1 MITSLR
7 QPCGSARGTLRLHTS
22 SKRYIRP
29 YYVHV
34 VPRTGLV
41 HRTDLAT
48 VYSSP
53 RCVST
58 ATAMQEAPIEQ
69 PTTSLPSHWVEHL
82 AQLGPGERR
91 ALNGYIPLVFK
102 VSALEPTMQQLSNDH
117 LAAYT
122 QQFRARLASGEAL
135 QSLLPEAFAVV
146 REAASRVLGMRHY
159 DVQIL
164 GGIVLAQGQVAEM
177 ATGEG
182 KTLVAALPAYL
193 YALSGKGVHIVTVN
207 DYLAQRDASWIGKI
221 LIFLGLSVGVVTSE
235 ASDVQR
241 KEGFAADV
249 TYGTAYEL
257 AFTFL
262 QDNLAPSTDAVS
274 LRRPLH
280 YAIVDEVDS
289 ILIDEARNPFIM
301 TAPDDSGSAPLT
313 ERYWK
318 FSIQV
323 AKLLQGP
330 TSDQLS
336 EDWTE
341 TGGVPSEPLPFD
353 FLPDYRSRI
362 ATLTQRGMVHA
373 VRALAMPK
381 IDQIILA
388 QLDEYKYSYSTKG
401 LYVVLMAPT
410 LDGKLEITIRAAAG
424 AASSSDK
431 EDVSS
436 LDGRR
441 VVVESREDVESA
453 LLSQFKLVPL
463 SAGPFKDERN
473 SNMFGMDAITDE
485 QWRAAA
491 PAALWTGGD
500 HAWGKYINQAIRA
513 QHLYYKDIHYI
524 VKDGEVVI
532 IDTSTGRERHRSR
545 WQSGLHQ
552 AVEAKEESEGVKI
565 KSEHYDKGRTTYQ
578 SLFNLYTKLC
588 GMTGTAVT
596 EAEEF
601 SEAYNVSVVRVPP
614 HRPSKRLDNPPNVYL
629 GTEGW
634 EKRII
639 EIVRSAA
646 AERRPVLLGTSSV
659 EESEA
664 VLNLVVDIPFQ
675 SELTDMDVK
684 RLEKALA
691 VLPDSLPP
699 PNYPLDAD
707 DPNEED
713 QDEEHGRVSK
723 LSLEQQYAL
732 QSYLDLMELYEDA
745 LFATKRLR
753 RSRRLTPEIG
763 VDIERG
769 GKLFRALASSNNNDL
784 LLPREVIEC
793 MEVSD
798 VLLQVVSRSRLGN
811 VVPINLL
818 NARPDR
824 ARKEAQIIAQAGL
837 PGTITVATAMAGRGT
852 DILLGGNP
860 KGLTLIALQYYLLP
874 ILAKHA
880 DDLTDTLP
888 EVPPLQGLDLGVA
901 FVSEAD
907 MKLHLPVALYR
918 AFVQAK
924 EAAQEAAKRLSSSS
938 NSSGGDG
945 GGGAGAGAAA
955 LLPGYGPFINSTG
968 THSFPTTS
976 TTPTLKAQDVSDLLS
991 KLLESVEVDRSVFL
1005 LKLRH
1010 ENQTPSL
1017 EAAFEWTT
1025 EQKTIES
1032 GNAIPTERALRRYA
1046 LLQWLWFDSQCEEY
1060 ATLVRAAGGLAT
1072 VITSI
1077 QDTRRTERQ
1086 LRGRAGRQGDPG
1098 ETFMISHRN
1107 DPAVQSILSP
1117 AQMQGLW
1124 AMVEAQSSPLELIDS
1139 NLMRVAL
1146 KTLTRTAEQ
1155 QGLSARELTRK
1166 YDAAID
1172 SYRRHVFR
1180 LRRTL
1185 AGGGDGARGVLAHRQ
1200 LRRLAAELVVVYADG
1215 GRKHP
1220 KYWQVEELLG
1230 SVQKLFLQ
1238 NVDDA
1243 AENGTDV
1250 TDQEENEIHS
1260 GGGDIEAM
1268 EIVTS
1273 IQQGSNNIG
1282 THLESEQENAW
1293 MPVRR
1298 RAAFLNARS
1307 HQIEGRN
1314 RKNEQQQLDPGCE
1327 NSFPYKGRHAPAV
1340 ARLQLYMGDLV
1351 TLLYER
1357 KRRALATSVYQRC
1370 NAKSHSGG
1378 GGGGLTT
1385 TTTTT
1390 PLHVLSMLRLWER
1403 NAMLQCIDSLWT
1415 DFLQDI
1421 TTLQRAAMT
1430 RAFSQLD
1437 PVDEFKLEAAALFAR
1452 LLRDFRRQSAVALL
1466 APVDIRDLQWGAY
1479 SAEEQQEHIARGRS
1493 GEFNTSTDG
1502 VLDDVAWL
1510 ADIMEEERKNDVRE
1524 EEEPAISNSYDATP
1538 DANAGFENNGGG
1550 GELAAIEK
1558 LLARLSQVSSEELG
1572 AAIEK
1577 LDEKWKKNT

>member
-1 MITSLR
+1 MSII
-7 QPCGSARGTLRLHTS
+7 Q
-22 SKRYIRP
+22 
-29 YYVHV
+29 
-34 VPRTGLV
+34 
-41 HRTDLAT
+41 
-48 VYSSP
+48 
-53 RCVST
+53 
-58 ATAMQEAPIEQ
+58 
-69 PTTSLPSHWVEHL
+69 
-82 AQLGPGERR
+82 
-91 ALNGYIPLVFK
+91 
-102 VSALEPTMQQLSNDH
+102 
-117 LAAYT
+117 
-122 QQFRARLASGEAL
+122 
-135 QSLLPEAFAVV
+135 
-146 REAASRVLGMRHY
+146 
-159 DVQIL
+159 
-164 GGIVLAQGQVAEM
+164 
-177 ATGEG
+177 
-182 KTLVAALPAYL
+182 
-193 YALSGKGVHIVTVN
+193 
-207 DYLAQRDASWIGKI
+207 
-221 LIFLGLSVGVVTSE
+221 
-235 ASDVQR
+235 
-241 KEGFAADV
+241 
-249 TYGTAYEL
+249 
-257 AFTFL
+257 
-262 QDNLAPSTDAVS
+262 S

-301 TAPDDSGSAPLT
+301 TAPDNSDTTSLT

-336 EDWTE
+336 EDWTD

-373 VRALAMPK
+373 VRALAMPE
-381 IDQIILA
+381 IDQILLA
-388 QLDEYKYSYSTKG
+388 QVEEYAHSRSTQG

-410 LDGKLEITIRAAAG
+410 IDGKLELTIRAAAG
-424 AASSSDK
+424 EAVGAAFSSDK
-431 EDVSS
+431 EDLSS

-441 VVVESREDVESA
+441 VVVESRSDVEPT
-453 LLSQFKLVPL
+453 LLSQFKLVSLVGSP
-463 SAGPFKDERN
+463 SENGVV
-473 SNMFGMDAITDE
+473 SNNNFDGAAITDE

-491 PAALWTGGD
+491 PAALWTGSD
-500 HAWGKYINQAIRA
+500 YAWGKYLNQSIRA
-513 QHLYYKDIHYI
+513 QHLYFKDIHYI
-524 VKDGEVVI
+524 LREREVVI
-532 IDTSTGRERHRSR
+532 VDTSTGRERHRSR

-552 AVEAKEESEGVKI
+552 AVEAKEGSEGVEI
-565 KSEHYDKGRTTYQ
+565 KSQHYDKGRTTYQ

-614 HRPSKRLDNPPNVYL
+614 HRPSKRIDNSPNVYL
-629 GTEGW
+629 GTPGW
-634 EKRII
+634 AKRIT

-664 VLNLVVDIPFQ
+664 VLDLVVNIPFET
-675 SELTDMDVK
+675 ELTDMDVK

-699 PNYPLDAD
+699 PHYPLSSSVD
-707 DPNEED
+707 DDED
-713 QDEEHGRVSK
+713 NNGIN
-723 LSLEQQYAL
+723 LSPEQQYAL

-745 LFATKRLR
+745 LFAAKRLR
-753 RSRRLTPEIG
+753 RTRRLTPEIG

-769 GKLFRALASSNNNDL
+769 GKLFRALASSNNNGL
-784 LLPREVIEC
+784 LLPTELVEC

-798 VLLQVVSRSRLGN
+798 VLLQVVNRSRLGN

-874 ILAKHA
+874 ILAKNA

-888 EVPPLQGLDLGVA
+888 KAPPLQGLDMGAA

-907 MKLHLPVALYR
+907 MKLHLPLALYK
-918 AFVQAK
+918 AFIQAK
-924 EAAQEAAKRLSSSS
+924 EAALEAAKRLNSGS
-938 NSSGGDG
+938 NGGS
-945 GGGAGAGAAA
+945 AAA
-955 LLPGYGPFINSTG
+955 AAAAMLPGYGS
-968 THSFPTTS
+968 STTS
-976 TTPTLKAQDVSDLLS
+976 TGSPTSSVNSKIKAQGVSEVLS
-991 KLLESVEVDRSVFL
+991 NLLESVEVDRSVYL
-1005 LKLRH
+1005 MKVHR

-1025 EQKTIES
+1025 EQATFES
-1032 GNAIPTERALRRYA
+1032 SNTTTTERALRRYA
-1046 LLQWLWFDSQCEEY
+1046 LLQWLWFDSQCEKY

-1072 VITSI
+1072 IITSI

-1098 ETFMISHRN
+1098 ETYMISHRN

-1124 AMVEAQSSPLELIDS
+1124 EMVEAQSSPLDVIDS
-1139 NLMRVAL
+1139 KLMRVAL
-1146 KTLTRTAEQ
+1146 KTLTTTAEQ

-1200 LRRLAAELVVVYADG
+1200 LRRLAAELVVAYTDE

-1220 KYWQVEELLG
+1220 MYWQVEELLG
-1230 SVQKLFLQ
+1230 SVQKLFGQ
-1238 NVDDA
+1238 NDDR
-1243 AENGTDV
+1243 EDNFNQGGSEGGSSGGDGG
-1250 TDQEENEIHS
+1250 
-1260 GGGDIEAM
+1260 GGGDLEAM

-1273 IQQGSNNIG
+1273 IQQGSSNKNFSSPPNSDFELG
-1282 THLESEQENAW
+1282 FDVEMNVQSSAAELKAALCRNWDLPRPQFLSRGVEDDQENTW
-1293 MPVRR
+1293 MPVRCR
-1298 RAAFLNARS
+1298 VAYLNARS
-1307 HQIEGRN
+1307 HQINNRN
-1314 RKNEQQQLDPGCE
+1314 NEQHQIDQGIEDR
-1327 NSFPYKGRHAPAV
+1327 SSYKGRHAPAV
-1340 ARLQLYMGDLV
+1340 ARLQLYMGDLI
-1351 TLLYER
+1351 TFLYEK
-1357 KRRALATSVYQRC
+1357 KRRALVASVYQRC
-1370 NAKSHSGG
+1370 NAKSPSGG
-1378 GGGGLTT
+1378 GGGGGGILTT
-1385 TTTTT
+1385 ATSITT

-1466 APVDIRDLQWGAY
+1466 APVDIRDMQWGAY
-1479 SAEEQQEHIARGRS
+1479 SAEEQAEQMTRGRG
-1493 GEFNTSTDG
+1493 GENSSIDG
-1502 VLDDVAWL
+1502 ALDDVAWL
-1510 ADIMEEERKNDVRE
+1510 ADVMEEERNDAK
-1524 EEEPAISNSYDATP
+1524 EEEPPANIESQNIVP
-1538 DANAGFENNGGG
+1538 DANAGFKTGNSGGSG
-1550 GELAAIEK
+1550 GDGASPGEVAAIEK
-1558 LLARLSQVSSEELG
+1558 LLAQLSQVSSEELG
-1572 AAIEK
+1572 AAIKK
-1577 LDEKWKKNT
+1577 LDEKWQKDI